1 MSLQANEEQVVTA
14 VRDFWKTF
22 CGSDPAS
29 LAEHYS
35 PEAVL
40 FGVEGTRSEPVRLAL
55 ARRQREYFQGHAQLK
70 FELGLIEV
78 QLLTPTLALATYT
91 FSFHAANVAVAGGKP
106 RERQIAHGRA
116 TQIFELTADGRLL
129 IVHEHLSSSDIRK
142 E

>member
-1 MSLQANEEQVVTA
+1 MGTQTNEEQVVTA
-14 VRDFWKTF
+14 VRDFWKAF

-55 ARRQREYFQGHAQLK
+55 ARRQREYFEHRAQLK
-70 FELGLIEV
+70 FELGAIEV
-78 QLLTPTLALATYT
+78 QSLNPTLALATYT
-91 FSFHAANVAVAGGKP
+91 FSFHAANVAVAGSKP
-106 RERQIAHGRA
+106 RERQITHGRA
-116 TQIFELTADGRLL
+116 TQIFELTADGTLL